1 MARNKVQFQKS
12 MSIHTF
18 IQRYSDEALCQ
29 QRLFDIRWPQGFQC
43 PNCGHTHACKLKSR
57 PVYQCNQ
64 CHQQTS
70 LTAGTLFAYSKLP
83 LSIWFLAIYLMTQE
97 KNGVSALELSRELGI
112 SYNATWRLKHKL
124 MQAMKERDDEAPLSG
139 IIQLDDAYWGGV
151 RAGKVGRGAAGKRPF
166 VAAVSLNHEGHP
178 IHMRFSAVDGFKKKE
193 LTQWAI
199 KHLRPS
205 SLVVSDGLAC
215 FRGVEEAK
223 NAHLAIVTGGGPASV
238 KLPYFKWVNTMI
250 GNVKNAM
257 HGTYHAINQKHL
269 PRYLAEFCFKFNHRF
284 NLESM
289 IMELVRIGCRTA
301 PMPQRLLK
309 LAESRW

>member
-1 MARNKVQFQKS
+1 MRNSVFSQSTCRSNAAK
-12 MSIHTF
+12 
-18 IQRYSDEALCQ
+18 SDECTSSY
-29 QRLFDIRWPQGFQC
+29 
-43 PNCGHTHACKLKSR
+43 THHSPSSPAS
-57 PVYQCNQ
+57 P
-64 CHQQTS
+64 
-70 LTAGTLFAYSKLP
+70 
-83 LSIWFLAIYLMTQE
+83 
-97 KNGVSALELSRELGI
+97 SAS
-112 SYNATWRLKHKL
+112 
-124 MQAMKERDDEAPLSG
+124 
-139 IIQLDDAYWGGV
+139 
-151 RAGKVGRGAAGKRPF
+151 
-166 VAAVSLNHEGHP
+166 P
-178 IHMRFSAVDGFKKKE
+178 IHMRFSAVEGFKKKE